1 MKRANDRFEIIKIR
15 LKNEE
20 EKNKI
25 IVHEKINNI
34 NNEILYNESNIIKV
48 SNEIK
53 ELIKN
58 RDSYQSINLEM
69 KKINIE
75 IQNYKNSIKN
85 YEKELNSFK

>member
-34 NNEILYNESNIIKV
+34 K
-48 SNEIK
+48 
-53 ELIKN
+53 
-58 RDSYQSINLEM
+58 Q
-69 KKINIE
+69 
-75 IQNYKNSIKN
+75 
-85 YEKELNSFK
+85 

>member
-1 MKRANDRFEIIKIR
+1 MKKLII
-15 LKNEE
+15 L
-20 EKNKI
+20 
-25 IVHEKINNI
+25 

-69 KKINIE
+69 KKLNIE

-85 YEKELNSFK
+85 YEKRFMLNLNKLLI